1 MPVRTTDEMP
11 DPPSRPTLALIASEA
26 GVSPATVSKVLNG
39 RTDVAA
45 ATRERVE
52 ALLRTHNYPGPG
64 GTRRTDDPAKR
75 GLRRRCDNPLDRWSR
90 LPGRK

>member
-1 MPVRTTDEMP
+1 MKRARAHRRDAGPAVPADAGPDRVR
-11 DPPSRPTLALIASEA
+11 A

-52 ALLRTHNYPGPG
+52 ALLRTHNYPG
-64 GTRRTDDPAKR
+64 RAVRAAPA
-75 GLRRRCDNPLDRWSR
+75 GPA
-90 LPGRK
+90 